1 VDPSYDDG
9 YPETAQV
16 GSFPSGVS
24 WSGALDMAG
33 NVREWVSDW
42 FGYYAVDSQVN
53 PIGDEEGQSYIPKG
67 GCWLDTPD
75 DLRSSNRDENTPD
88 YTRHKVGFRRV
99 SALD

>member
-9 YPETAQV
+9 YPETAPV

-75 DLRSSNRDENTPD
+75 DLRSSNRGENTPD
-88 YTRHKVGFRRV
+88 YTRHKVGFRCV
-99 SALD
+99 GALD